1 MQPQITADGRSSSTQ
16 RKGRRVLK
24 PISDDVLMCMYSRLK
39 VSDADVTMATAAL
52 RRGPRQRVREFWYQ
66 ILSEHPLS
74 SLLSAFLASFIFSF
88 VSDSLFTLLF
98 IPSYFLFSLIFPLI
112 SFVFPFM
119 EYIPL
124 LSFFY
129 HYISFFFPSP
139 SPFVFPPAS
148 LSFSQLSPSS
158 SSLSVCTRAWI
169 CLCIN
174 QIPPWCTHSAGR
186 RICICTAACMH
197 VYEFV

>member
-24 PISDDVLMCMYSRLK
+24 PISDDVLMCMYSQLK

-88 VSDSLFTLLF
+88 VSDSLFTLSF
-98 IPSYFLFSLIFPLI
+98 IPSYFLFSPPSSYLFCFPFYGIYPPSLIFSSLHFFLLPL
-112 SFVFPFM
+112 PFS
-119 EYIPL
+119 IRLSSRFSIL
-124 LSFFY
+124 LPT
-129 HYISFFFPSP
+129 ISFFLFA
-139 SPFVFPPAS
+139 VS
-148 LSFSQLSPSS
+148 LHTSMNLS
-158 SSLSVCTRAWI
+158 L
-169 CLCIN
+169 
-174 QIPPWCTHSAGR
+174 
-186 RICICTAACMH
+186 
-197 VYEFV
+197 Y